1 MTGPANKT
9 SSGPLLWIVIAL
21 LAVGGGGA
29 YYFLTQ
35 NQDAT
40 VVNPPVVEPTGPDG
54 PVQIGKPLVVK
65 ELPFLTTSNRTVIVE
80 SDSETTTATGA
91 SRRTS
96 NPFIPVSI
104 PVQENASNTS
114 GNPNQVSTSTSTST
128 FNPPAIP
135 VNTGTIPTQPDF
147 NSGQPIGNIGTGD
160 NVVVLPGTGLP
171 SPTSGNSN
179 SGSNGGSTGNP
190 TTIKPPRVVPL
201 PVPSV
206 AQPKTNSS
214 VAVPEQK
221 STIISAPTPVL
232 ISSLVVPTSKTPPT
246 DTPVAESALIKTATA
261 LELAFSSVV
270 IGPNSTA
277 VFNSN
282 KGYLVAATGQK
293 LAGTDILVK
302 AISQQQ
308 VTLQLGEETLELTL
322 DRR

>member
-35 NQDAT
+35 NQDTT
-40 VVNPPVVEPTGPDG
+40 VVDPPIVEPSGPDG

-80 SDSETTTATGA
+80 NDAETATATGPTN
-91 SRRTS
+91 RTS
-96 NPFIPVSI
+96 NPFIPVSV
-104 PVQENASNTS
+104 PVDPTASSSST
-114 GNPNQVSTSTSTST
+114 GTNQASTPT
-128 FNPPAIP
+128 FNPNPIP
-135 VNTGTIPTQPDF
+135 VNTDAFVQPSFDG
-147 NSGQPIGNIGTGD
+147 NNVNTNIGTGSD
-160 NVVVLPGTGLP
+160 VVVLPGSDLP
-171 SPTSGNSN
+171 PLNAN
-179 SGSNGGSTGNP
+179 SGTSNTNSGTNSGT
-190 TTIKPPRVVPL
+190 TTIKPPRAIPL

-206 AQPKTNSS
+206 AQPKASSS
-214 VAVPEQK
+214 VTVPEQK

-232 ISSLVVPTSKTPPT
+232 ISSLVVPPSKTTAPNT
-246 DTPVAESALIKTATA
+246 AVAESALLKTSKE

-277 VFNSN
+277 VFNSK
-282 KGYLVAATGQK
+282 KGFLMASAGQK

-302 AISQQQ
+302 SISQQQ

>member
-35 NQDAT
+35 NQDT
-40 VVNPPVVEPTGPDG
+40 SVVDPPIVEPSGPDG

-65 ELPFLTTSNRTVIVE
+65 ELPFLTTSNRTVVVE
-80 SDSETTTATGA
+80 NGTEAATGTGPTN
-91 SRRTS
+91 RTS
-96 NPFIPVSI
+96 NPFIPVSVPVDTTASSQSTGGTQASTPTFTPEPI
-104 PVQENASNTS
+104 PVDSGAFVQPNFNTNNGNTS
-114 GNPNQVSTSTSTST
+114 ISTGS
-128 FNPPAIP
+128 
-135 VNTGTIPTQPDF
+135 D
-147 NSGQPIGNIGTGD
+147 
-160 NVVVLPGTGLP
+160 VVVLPGNNLP
-171 SPTSGNSN
+171 TPSTNTSGTNITNSN
-179 SGSNGGSTGNP
+179 TNTN
-190 TTIKPPRVVPL
+190 TIKPPRAVPL

-206 AQPKTNSS
+206 AQPKTSNS

-232 ISSLVVPTSKTPPT
+232 ISSLVVPASKTTAPN
-246 DTPVAESALIKTATA
+246 TPVAESPLMKTSKE

-277 VFNSN
+277 VFNSK
-282 KGYLVAATGQK
+282 KGFLMASAGQK

-302 AISQQQ
+302 SISQQQ